1 MSGRFFSNQFGE
13 EVWASTLDRLNLKFN
28 LRNMFETV
36 GLLKRLT
43 FGLEPRATSDEL
55 NFV

>member
-28 LRNMFETV
+28 LRNMFETA

-43 FGLEPRATSDEL
+43 FGLEPCATSDEL